1 MKTYS
6 PALGHN
12 VRGFM
17 VLISAPGRRPT
28 TLPATGEPYYTGE
41 QAAAVM
47 ERYRLRRPG
56 VETAA
61 LTDGAGGRES
71 LTLEEMQAI
80 FVG

>member
-6 PALGHN
+6 PSLGFN
-12 VRGFM
+12 VRGF
-17 VLISAPGRRPT
+17 VVVVTAPGRRPT
-28 TLPATGEPYYTGE
+28 TLPTTGEPYYTGE
-41 QAAAVM
+41 QATAVM

-61 LTDGAGGRES
+61 LTDGAGGQES
-71 LTLEEMQAI
+71 LTLEEMKSI